1 MVALWNILRFI
12 FIEIHF
18 VDADSPVEAFRRIQL
33 VEDDEEEE
41 EKFLLN
47 CRFITIW
54 DGPYVPVNG

>member
-1 MVALWNILRFI
+1 M
-12 FIEIHF
+12 
-18 VDADSPVEAFRRIQL
+18 DADSPVEAFRRIQL
-33 VEDDEEEE
+33 VEDEEEE